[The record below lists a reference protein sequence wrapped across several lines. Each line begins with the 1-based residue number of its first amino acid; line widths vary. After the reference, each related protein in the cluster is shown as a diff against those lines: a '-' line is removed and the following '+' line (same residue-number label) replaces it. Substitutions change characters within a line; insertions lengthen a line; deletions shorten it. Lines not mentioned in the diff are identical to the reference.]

1 MDKHFPFVDWFRNA
15 SPYINAHRG
24 RTFVIL
30 IEGEAMASGRG
41 EQLVQD
47 LALLHTLGV
56 RLVVVFGTRPQVQE
70 ALSRASVEPT
80 RVNGKW
86 VADRAV
92 MAHVEQVAAHQRLW
106 LEARLSLGLPST
118 PLHGVELSVISGNL
132 VTAKPLGVREGVDF
146 DHSGEVRRV
155 RAGAIEGL
163 LDKGSLV
170 LLPPLGFSST
180 GEVFDLDAAEVAQ
193 HAAVALKADKLILL
207 GESEG
212 LEDEEGE
219 LMRQLTPAE
228 AEPRLASAQP
238 GSELAR
244 HLNAACNAALEG
256 VARTHLLSWRNHDAL
271 LGELFTRDGVG
282 TMITQHRYEQL
293 RSAKLNDIAGL
304 LELLEPLEQRGM
316 LVARSRERLEH
327 EIDDYMVIERDGMVI
342 GCAALHLFP
351 GTQVA
356 ELACVAVH
364 GNYRGGERG
373 ERLIEAL
380 ERRARKRGLSDIF
393 VLTTHT
399 AHWFV
404 EHGFKPASLEDLPPL
419 KREAYNHARKSK
431 VLVKTLAG

>member
-1 MDKHFPFVDWFRNA
+1 LDTRFPFVDWFRNA

-30 IEGEAMASGRG
+30 IEGEAIASQRG
-41 EQLVQD
+41 EQLIQD
-47 LALLHTLGV
+47 LALLHSLGV
-56 RLVVVFGTRPQVQE
+56 RLVVVFGIRPQVQV
-70 ALSRASVEPT
+70 ALQKAGVAPRLVAG
-80 RVNGKW
+80 RW
-86 VADRAV
+86 VADAAV
-92 MAHVEQVAAHQRLW
+92 MAQVEQVASHQRLW

-118 PLHGVELSVISGNL
+118 PLHGVDLSVISGNL
-132 VTAKPLGVREGVDF
+132 VTAKPLGVREGIDF

-163 LDKGSLV
+163 LEKGSLV

-180 GEVFDLDAAEVAQ
+180 GEVFDLDAAEVAH

-207 GESEG
+207 GESDG
-212 LEDEEGE
+212 LANEQGA
-219 LMRQLTPAE
+219 LLRQLSPDE
-228 AEPRLASAQP
+228 AEPRLAAAEQ

-244 HLNAACNAALEG
+244 HLQAACAAAREG
-256 VARTHLLSWRNHDAL
+256 VARTHLLCWRNHDAL

-293 RSAKLNDIAGL
+293 RPATLNDIAGL
-304 LELLEPLEQRGM
+304 LELLEPLERRGM

-327 EIDDYMVIERDGMVI
+327 EIDDYLVIERDGMVI
-342 GCAALHLFP
+342 GCAALHVFP
-351 GTQVA
+351 QADIA

-364 GNYRGGERG
+364 TSYRGGERG
-373 ERLIEAL
+373 ERLVEAIEQ
-380 ERRARKRGLSDIF
+380 RAYRHGVGAIF

-404 EHGFKPASLEDLPPL
+404 ERGFASASIDDLPLL
-419 KREAYNHARKSK
+419 KRETYNHARKSK
-431 VLVKTLAG
+431 VLIKTLA

>member
-1 MDKHFPFVDWFRNA
+1 MDTRFPFVDWFRNA

-30 IEGEAMASGRG
+30 VEGEAMASGRG

-56 RLVVVFGTRPQVQE
+56 RLVVVFGIRPQVHE
-70 ALSRASVEPT
+70 ALTRAGVAPT
-80 RVNGKW
+80 RHDGRW
-86 VADRAV
+86 VADGLV

-118 PLHGVELSVISGNL
+118 PLHGVELTVVSGNL
-132 VTAKPLGVREGVDF
+132 VMAKPLGVRDGVDY

-155 RAGAIEGL
+155 RGAAIEGL

-170 LLPPLGFSST
+170 VLPPLGFSST

-193 HAAVALKADKLILL
+193 QAAVALNADKLILL

-212 LEDEEGE
+212 LRDASGT
-219 LMRQLTPAE
+219 LLRQLTPAE
-228 AEPRLASAQP
+228 AEPRVEQAEA

-244 HLNAACNAALEG
+244 HLQAACLAARQG
-256 VARTHLLSWRNHDAL
+256 VARTHLLSWHNHDAL

-293 RSAKLNDIAGL
+293 RPAELGDVAGL
-304 LELLEPLEQRGM
+304 LELLEPLERRGM

-327 EIDDYMVIERDGMVI
+327 EIDDYVVIERDGMVI
-342 GCAALHLFP
+342 GCAALHVFADS
-351 GTQVA
+351 GIA

-364 GNYRGGERG
+364 QSYRGGERG
-373 ERLIEAL
+373 ERLLEAL
-380 ERRARKRGLSDIF
+380 ERRAAQQRVNALF

-404 EHGFKPASLEDLPPL
+404 EHGFHTASLAELPPL
-419 KREAYNHARKSK
+419 KRDTYNHARKSK
-431 VLVKTLAG
+431 VLIKSLPG